1 MLRTK
6 FTSFMK
12 KGVVPFEK
20 INVSGLGD
28 LLFHEIV
35 LEEAKAHEKAFKEL
49 KKLKLPSTDV
59 PDFFSKIKGSDLKE
73 MMKFIQANIDKSTK
87 KEQPHN
93 QHFRKMKKAYEKER
107 KDLQKAWTAQGIK
120 ANKVSSKPSNNDY
133 NLLYSAN
140 HRKYKLVTHD
150 EILFSVASEFLEEGF
165 ILRTEDILN
174 QILKINPSLKIKIE
188 DATNNLESIGEKI
201 NI

>member
-1 MLRTK
+1 MQQNQEIVLLADTNVAYK
-6 FTSFMK
+6 IYFFMK

-28 LLFHEIV
+28 LLFHLFHEIV

-107 KDLQKAWTAQGIK
+107 KRPSKSLDSSR
-120 ANKVSSKPSNNDY
+120 NKSK
-133 NLLYSAN
+133 
-140 HRKYKLVTHD
+140 
-150 EILFSVASEFLEEGF
+150 
-165 ILRTEDILN
+165 
-174 QILKINPSLKIKIE
+174 
-188 DATNNLESIGEKI
+188 
-201 NI
+201 